1 MKLVDRSAMQAGTWL
16 GSLHGK
22 PNVDFLIVEQLLD
35 LILTRLDQSKP
46 ESTTFVLESSEKCG
60 QVFPLNEFRG
70 RDAQAFVSA
79 TGNAGAKF
87 GKAAEEGFD
96 MLEE

>member
-22 PNVDFLIVEQLLD
+22 SDIDFLIIEQLFD

-46 ESTTFVLESSEKCG
+46 KSTTFVLESSEKCG
-60 QVFPLNEFRG
+60 KVFPLNEFRG
-70 RDAQAFVSA
+70 RDAQAFVTA

-87 GKAAEEGFD
+87 WKATEEGFD

>member
-1 MKLVDRSAMQAGTWL
+1 
-16 GSLHGK
+16 
-22 PNVDFLIVEQLLD
+22 
-35 LILTRLDQSKP
+35 
-46 ESTTFVLESSEKCG
+46 LESSEKCG
-60 QVFPLNEFRG
+60 KVFPLNEFRG